1 MNDSAV
7 HNQQNSLPFI
17 KLCDVDWI
25 YCVEQPDASDKHI
38 LPSTQQIFMKDVR
51 YHQGMKIKSMLSQ
64 LCGKGILEHKSHK
77 SGSAMDPSVAELPET
92 FTGVGTYRVYFR
104 LI

>member
-1 MNDSAV
+1 
-7 HNQQNSLPFI
+7 L
-17 KLCDVDWI
+17 I
-25 YCVEQPDASDKHI
+25 YCFEQPDASDKHI

-92 FTGVGTYRVYFR
+92 FTGVGTSDKRFKMSSITLLFTARDLLTPDLVSE
-104 LI
+104 